1 MRSGRT
7 ASAVE
12 QAEAGRPTRA
22 RRARMSSKPASA
34 SAPAKAAPASALSS
48 FCDDDDDDETAPP
61 APIVEPSV
69 SDHQKEGPTILFV
82 ADPETDRPVCGCLQ
96 S

>member
-1 MRSGRT
+1 MRN
-7 ASAVE
+7 
-12 QAEAGRPTRA
+12 
-22 RRARMSSKPASA
+22 KPAPA
-34 SAPAKAAPASALSS
+34 TAPAKTARASALSS

-69 SDHQKEGPTILFV
+69 SDQKEGPTILFV

>member
-1 MRSGRT
+1 MGD
-7 ASAVE
+7 
-12 QAEAGRPTRA
+12 
-22 RRARMSSKPASA
+22 KPAPA
-34 SAPAKAAPASALSS
+34 TAPAPAKTARASALSS
-48 FCDDDDDDETAPP
+48 FCDDDDDETAPP

-69 SDHQKEGPTILFV
+69 SDQIEGPTILFV